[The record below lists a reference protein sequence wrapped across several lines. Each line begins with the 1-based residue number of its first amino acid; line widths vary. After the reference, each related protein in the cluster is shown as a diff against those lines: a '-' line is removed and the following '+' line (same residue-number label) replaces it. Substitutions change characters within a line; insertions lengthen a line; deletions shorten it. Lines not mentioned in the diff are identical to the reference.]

1 MSEETGA
8 GQFRCP
14 NARHK
19 WPLPKETDSISYRP
33 AFFTTACSVFS
44 QFNKVAIVVESAADL
59 VTKRAQKQA
68 IVWTAKS
75 FCVVDCVNVHE
86 LFRDDAFAGHNL
98 TPIRQFQAQD

>member
-19 WPLPKETDSISYRP
+19 WPSPKETDSISHRP
-33 AFFTTACSVFS
+33 ALFTTACSVFS
-44 QFNKVAIVVESAADL
+44 RFNKVAIVVGSAADL

-75 FCVVDCVNVHE
+75 FCVVDCVNAHE